1 MRQEQRQ
8 VHSSFNDYMSLVIP
22 FSLYLNMESAAD
34 LDPGARPKR
43 KTTYSREHPTE
54 NPKPPKRTKAEVQ
67 QAALEKKK
75 AVIQKK
81 RLADEE
87 KETKRLRDEKKRQ
100 LSARKIAGI
109 EDSVQRS
116 QKQLQ
121 LRSERPDILTMETYR
136 VTQKAR
142 QERAIAESDLDADT
156 AGEDLA
162 ELPPAS
168 TVDTDS
174 DGARLGL
181 SDADGESEGYV
192 PSEDGLDKE
201 KSSDVGGDSD
211 ASIEQLYQKLRAKK
225 KRKRKRWAQLIQD
238 EWVLTE

>member
-1 MRQEQRQ
+1 MHQSLPPRL
-8 VHSSFNDYMSLVIP
+8 SLVIP
-22 FSLYLNMESAAD
+22 FSLYLIMESAVD
-34 LDPGARPKR
+34 LDAEARPKR
-43 KTTYSREHPTE
+43 KTTYSRDHPTE

-67 QAALEKKK
+67 QAALEKKE
-75 AVIQKK
+75 AAIQKR

-87 KETKRLRDEKKRQ
+87 KEKKRLRDEKERQ

-121 LRSERPDILTMETYR
+121 LQSERPDILTMETYR
-136 VTQKAR
+136 VMQKAR
-142 QERAIAESDLDADT
+142 QERAAAESDLDVDT

-162 ELPPAS
+162 EVPPAS

-181 SDADGESEGYV
+181 SDEDGESEAYV
-192 PSEDGLDKE
+192 PSEDDLDKE
-201 KSSDVGGDSD
+201 KSSDDGGDSD
-211 ASIEQLYQKLRAKK
+211 ASIAELYQKLRAKK
-225 KRKRKRWAQLIQD
+225 KEKKKVGSVNSR
-238 EWVLTE
+238 

>member
-1 MRQEQRQ
+1 
-8 VHSSFNDYMSLVIP
+8 
-22 FSLYLNMESAAD
+22 MESAVG
-34 LDPGARPKR
+34 LDPEARPKR
-43 KTTYSREHPTE
+43 KMTYSHDHPTE
-54 NPKPPKRTKAEVQ
+54 NPKPPKQTKAEVQ
-67 QAALEKKK
+67 QAALEKKE
-75 AVIQKK
+75 AAIQKK
-81 RLADEE
+81 RLTDEE
-87 KETKRLRDEKKRQ
+87 KEKKRLRDEKERQ

-136 VTQKAR
+136 VMQKAR
-142 QERAIAESDLDADT
+142 QEKVLVESDPGADT

-181 SDADGESEGYV
+181 SDEDGDSEAYV
-192 PSEDGLDKE
+192 PLEDGLDKE
-201 KSSDVGGDSD
+201 KSSNDGGHSD

-225 KRKRKRWAQLIQD
+225 KEKKK
-238 EWVLTE
+238 VGSVNSS